1 MALLKKFLKAPLN
14 FEASKIMHKEEI
26 LTASKRIFNQFTEV
40 CLQTPDEKFF
50 ALPKEKWSIAENA
63 DHLIRAIKTTQLAYS
78 LPKFFGRMIFGK
90 PNRSSRSYEELVE
103 KYKLKLAQGGKAT
116 GRYIPKVIARKKFE
130 LMKEWQKRNQK
141 YLESLELRW
150 KDQQLDQYIAPH
162 PLLGK
167 ITLRELCYFT
177 IYHTEHHLNIIKTRL
192 AE

>member
-1 MALLKKFLKAPLN
+1 
-14 FEASKIMHKEEI
+14 MHKEEI
-26 LTASKRIFNQFTEV
+26 LKASKIIFNQFTDI

-50 ALPKEKWSIAENA
+50 LQPKEKWSIAENA

-78 LPKFFGRMIFGK
+78 LPKFFVRIICGK
-90 PNRSSRSYEELVE
+90 PNRSSRSYEELVA
-103 KYKLKLAQGGKAT
+103 KYKLKLEQGGKAT
-116 GRYIPKVIARKKFE
+116 GRYIPTATGTKKVE
-130 LMKEWQKRNQK
+130 LMKEWQKRNER
-141 YLESLELRW
+141 YLESLELKW
-150 KDQQLDQYIAPH
+150 KEQQLDQYIAPH